1 VARARVGEAGARSSL
16 AGNAIIA
23 VVALALTSGAV
34 ALAFVGTLHVIVGGV
49 GQILEV
55 RILHL
60 RELLRGTE
68 RVRVT
73 VIDDN
78 IVGRLDHAV
87 HIKVTLR
94 CVDVGEAKH
103 ANTLTAVTG
112 LPVSVAKAHIISI
125 ASTVAV
131 ARVSALGVGHVRECG
146 EANCDKK
153 DTDHLSKDDQTK
165 YNE

>member
-1 VARARVGEAGARSSL
+1 VKEGRVNKGSTDVNNHSD
-16 AGNAIIA
+16 
-23 VVALALTSGAV
+23 
-34 ALAFVGTLHVIVGGV
+34 VIY
-49 GQILEV
+49 
-55 RILHL
+55 
-60 RELLRGTE
+60 
-68 RVRVT
+68 
-73 VIDDN
+73 
-78 IVGRLDHAV
+78 
-87 HIKVTLR
+87 LR